1 MSTPL
6 PASEFGA
13 AYESALR
20 DPGRT
25 LHLIEYRADLSAR
38 VRMATERFRGSADD
52 IDREVIRSAT
62 GPLLDIGCGPGR
74 MVRAGILAGE
84 IALGIDISHAAVEIA
99 TAAGL
104 PVLHR
109 SVFQD
114 LPGEGTWGAAL
125 LIDGN
130 IGIGGDPRRLL
141 DRCYE
146 LVRPGGRLIVEAHP
160 DARRDRVFEAV
171 LIDDE
176 ARTGAPFPWAEIG
189 VIPLR
194 RRTVESGWS
203 LHGEWRRA
211 GRSFATY
218 TKD

>member
-6 PASEFGA
+6 PASPFGA
-13 AYESALR
+13 AYETALR

-25 LHLIEYRADLSAR
+25 LHLIEYRSDPSDR
-38 VRMATERFRGSADD
+38 VRMATERFRGAADD
-52 IDREVIRSAT
+52 IDRDVIRSAS
-62 GPLLDIGCGPGR
+62 GPILDIGCGPGR

-84 IALGIDISHAAVEIA
+84 IALGIDISRAAVDIA
-99 TAAGL
+99 TTAGL
-104 PVLHR
+104 PVLRR

-141 DRCYE
+141 TRCHE
-146 LVRPGGRLIVEAHP
+146 LVRPGGRLIVEAH
-160 DARRDRVFEAV
+160 AESRRDRVFDAI

-176 ARTGAPFPWAEIG
+176 ARSGAPFPWAEIG

-194 RRTVESGWS
+194 RLAAESGWS
-203 LHGEWRRA
+203 GLREWRRA
-211 GRSFATY
+211 GRSFAAF

>member
-20 DPGRT
+20 DPGRI
-25 LHLIEYRADLSAR
+25 LHLIEQHSDPNER

-52 IDREVIRSAT
+52 IDRDVIRSVT

-84 IALGIDISHAAVEIA
+84 MSLGIDISRAAVEIA
-99 TAAGL
+99 TTAGL
-104 PVLHR
+104 PVLLR

-130 IGIGGDPRRLL
+130 IGIGGDPRHLL
-141 DRCYE
+141 ERCHD

-160 DARRDRVFEAV
+160 DARRDRIFDAI

-176 ARTGAPFPWAEIG
+176 ARTGSPFPWAEIG

-194 RRTVESGWS
+194 RCAVESGWN
-203 LHGEWRRA
+203 LHREWRRA
-211 GRSFATY
+211 GRSFAAY
-218 TKD
+218 TKE